1 MGVSLTDGLRAF
13 DGFHLPTN
21 TQQNDIINFVTNLI
35 LLECAKQKNKD
46 FIRPL
51 SNLHTPEIT
60 LQSLRQDCYFT
71 I

>member
-1 MGVSLTDGLRAF
+1 MGVSLIDGLRAF

-46 FIRPL
+46 FIRP
-51 SNLHTPEIT
+51 
-60 LQSLRQDCYFT
+60 
-71 I
+71 